1 MGQSGFTHTGGGKAL
16 GDYTGSVRA
25 HKEKADAA
33 YNCGPH
39 LTSACTLDPGMA
51 TETKE
56 SFGYSISNRGTL
68 LDIYCDALGT
78 CVI

>member
-51 TETKE
+51 TQRRRRA
-56 SFGYSISNRGTL
+56 S
-68 LDIYCDALGT
+68 DIVSAIEVPYWTFIVMPWGH
-78 CVI
+78 V